1 MRISLLLLWTVVLTS
16 FAELSAAQ
24 DSQPKRVAI
33 LDVIDRDGLFNSGVK
48 LMLRSS
54 LSSAITNT
62 SGYEGY
68 DRVDM
73 ASIMNEHEF
82 QRSGLVSDSQIR
94 RLGEMAGAEFI
105 LVTEVVR
112 FDEKQ
117 VVITAKILNVESA
130 RLERISDLT
139 TTKDIDALEQGCRK
153 LVERLLAVNLVT
165 GAKKGM
171 LKIGGNTYV
180 GEYKDG
186 KPNGSGTMK
195 FAEDDPLRR
204 KSYKGDWKDGKPDGI
219 GTMWYYE
226 DSNRERKYAGAWK
239 NGKPHGRG
247 EMTYSTGLYTGWF
260 KNGKKEGTGT
270 LIDLRGNKYVG
281 GWVDDKQQG
290 EGRIFY
296 PAGDLEGRSYFEG
309 QWENG
314 RIIGTGKTVYQNG
327 SEETVAYQDGK
338 RNGKATCIYYGEVQ
352 KGLYV
357 DDKKEGKWQTYSGK
371 RRIAIQTYKNGELIK
386 TRTFNK

>member
-105 LVTEVVR
+105 LVSEVVR

-139 TTKDIDALEQGCRK
+139 ATKDIDALEQGCRK

-195 FAEDDPLRR
+195 FAEDDSLRR

-219 GTMWYYE
+219 GTMWYY
-226 DSNRERKYAGAWK
+226 DGNKMYKGSWK
-239 NGKPHGRG
+239 DGLPHGRG
-247 EMTYSTGLYTGWF
+247 EMKSFTGFYQGWF
-260 KNGKKEGTGT
+260 KNGKRDGQGTWVDITGK
-270 LIDLRGNKYVG
+270 KYVG

-338 RNGKATCIYYGEVQ
+338 RNGEATWTNYSEVR

-357 DDKKEGKWQTYSGK
+357 GDKKEGKWQTYRGK
-371 RRIAIQTYKNGELIK
+371 RRVAVQIYKNGELVK
-386 TRTFNK
+386 TR

>member
-171 LKIGGNTYV
+171 LKIGGDTYV

-226 DSNRERKYAGAWK
+226 GNKMYKGSWK
-239 NGKPHGRG
+239 DGLPHGRG
-247 EMTYSTGLYTGWF
+247 EMISFVGFYQGWF
-260 KNGKKEGTGT
+260 KNGKRDGQGTWVDITGK
-270 LIDLRGNKYVG
+270 KYVG

-338 RNGKATCIYYGEVQ
+338 RNGEATWTNYNEVR

-357 DDKKEGKWQTYSGK
+357 GDKKEGKWQTYRGK
-371 RRIAIQTYKNGELIK
+371 RRVAVQIYKNGELVK
-386 TRTFNK
+386 TR